1 MRNFAGS
8 SRLQG
13 ALLLLAGL
21 VLASCGSGGVNVGD
35 QVGTSSGST
44 FVFIGDAP
52 PAGTTVLKFEITV
65 TAAELCPQVSGG
77 QCQGSPQVQL
87 LTDPVEIDF
96 SQIELESAF
105 LALLSAPVG
114 TYQGVQ
120 LTFANPELKLL
131 QADGTILEL
140 EGANLPLNPTSV
152 TVTFSDPLGVQAN
165 TNTGFLIDFNVTD
178 SIQSSGLN
186 VTGVSPVVTL
196 VELPVV
202 TGQPIEELEDVKG
215 TVSSLSRTCPTGTFT
230 LTESLTGLPIT
241 GIRFDS
247 TTEFGDGLTCE
258 TLANDQ
264 IVETEIEFRSPSLQS
279 VEFFAEEIELVNP
292 GDEDELEGI
301 VFEVNSA
308 SQFVLLVQS
317 EHNVPNLAGG
327 NFVTL
332 TLDSQ
337 GVEFRIDDDGLPVDS
352 ADFDAG
358 ADLIV
363 GQRVEVKIVDGTL
376 VIAAGGCGAVE
387 AGCTATTR
395 RVKLK
400 KSTLTGRVAFTSN
413 PNFTLDQLPS
423 LFGNA
428 SLFRPISSDCQACFV
443 DSLLVATSE
452 QTEFEDGITDISTL
466 PVNVTVTVRGLL
478 VKGQFTGPGPMSA
491 FPPRFIAQK
500 VRQRAPSP

>member
-1 MRNFAGS
+1 
-8 SRLQG
+8 L
-13 ALLLLAGL
+13 
-21 VLASCGSGGVNVGD
+21 
-35 QVGTSSGST
+35 
-44 FVFIGDAP
+44 
-52 PAGTTVLKFEITV
+52 
-65 TAAELCPQVSGG
+65 TAAVLCPQVSGG

-87 LTDPVEIDF
+87 LTDPVEIELN
-96 SQIELESAF
+96 QLELESAF
-105 LALLSAPVG
+105 LALRSAPVG

-140 EGANLPLNPTSV
+140 EGASLPLNPTSV
-152 TVTFSDPLGVQAN
+152 TVTFPDALSVQAN
-165 TNTGFLIDFNVTD
+165 TNTGFLIDINVTD
-178 SIQSSGLN
+178 SIQSTGLN
-186 VTGVSPVVTL
+186 VTGIAPEVAL

-202 TGQPIEELEDVKG
+202 TSQPIEELEDVKG
-215 TVSSLSRTCPTGTFT
+215 TVSDLARTCPTGSFT
-230 LTESLTGLPIT
+230 LTESLTGLPIP
-241 GIRFDS
+241 GVRFDA
-247 TTEFGDGLTCE
+247 TTEFGDSLTCE
-258 TLANDQ
+258 TLANGQ
-264 IVETEIEFRSPSLQS
+264 VVETDIEFRSPTQQT
-279 VEFFAEEIELVNP
+279 VEFFAEKIELVNL

-308 SQFVLLVQS
+308 SEFVLLVQS
-317 EHNVPNLAGG
+317 EHNVPNLPGG

-337 GVEFRIDDDGLPVDS
+337 GVEFRIDDDGLPIDS
-352 ADFDAG
+352 TDFDAG

-376 VIAAGGCGAVE
+376 VIAAEGCSTVE

-400 KSTLTGRVAFTSN
+400 KSTITGRVALISN

-428 SLFRPISSDCQACFV
+428 SLFRLISSDCQACFV
-443 DSLLVATSE
+443 DSLLVETSE
-452 QTEFEDGITDISTL
+452 QTDFEDGISDITTL

-491 FPPRFIAQK
+491 FPPRFIARK
-500 VRQRAPSP
+500 VRQRSP